1 MKRLLSVLVMSAACV
16 LAQPQSA
23 FAGFWDWLEEYS
35 GPGPFKGVTFMGTAC
50 RDDNTWIFSPTPRD
64 GIRSAGRALGCIYAD
79 KGWFWAP
86 ADPERG
92 FPAVE
97 LSMFDFGAGV
107 RLMDGGLDV
116 TAGVGYVA
124 YGGDNRPGNGLLITP
139 MRLVARPIML
149 LSRHK
154 NRWAGL
160 LVVHVK
166 QTIITDD
173 YTGDDFGQVPP
184 PGVSKYLKTSPDVLG
199 TFGIGIDLMALL
211 PYRF

>member
-1 MKRLLSVLVMSAACV
+1 MKRLLVVLVMSAACV
-16 LAQPQSA
+16 LVQPQSA

-35 GPGPFKGVTFMGTAC
+35 GPGPFKGITFMGTAC
-50 RDDNTWIFSPTPRD
+50 RDDNLWIVSPTPSG
-64 GIRSAGRALGCIYAD
+64 GIRSTGPLGCIYAD

-92 FPAVE
+92 FPKVE
-97 LSMFDFGAGV
+97 LSMFDFGTAV
-107 RLMDGGLDV
+107 RLMGGGLDV
-116 TAGVGYVA
+116 GAGMGYVA
-124 YGGDNRPGNGLLITP
+124 YGGDNRPDNALIFTP
-139 MRLVARPIML
+139 MRVVARPIML
-149 LSRHK
+149 LTRHR

-173 YTGDDFGQVPP
+173 YTGDDFGQIPP
-184 PGVSKYLKTSPDVLG
+184 PGVSKFSKTRPEVLG
-199 TFGIGIDLMALL
+199 TFGIGIDLTALL